1 MISRLRPALIIIS
14 APSGAGKSTL
24 CAKLVHD
31 YPEIVENISYT
42 TRPPRNQEQNNVD
55 YFFITEADFE
65 AKKANGFFIE
75 SAHVH
80 GNLYGISKD
89 QVENAL
95 SIGRPIIFDIDVQG
109 ARTLVKKYPDAL
121 TFFILPPSIDE
132 LRARLE
138 GRDKGKTHNLELRI
152 KNAERE
158 IKEATFFSH
167 KVINQ
172 ELEKAYAELKIIVEN
187 ELRNR

>member
-1 MISRLRPALIIIS
+1 MISRLKPRLIIIS

-24 CAKLVHD
+24 CAKLVED

-42 TRPPRNQEQNNVD
+42 TRPPRNQEKNNID
-55 YFFITEADFE
+55 YFFINEAEFE
-65 AKKANGFFIE
+65 AKKAQNYFIE

-109 ARTLVKKYPDAL
+109 ARTLVKKYPDSL
-121 TFFILPPSIDE
+121 TIFILPPSVEE

-138 GRDKGKTHNLELRI
+138 ARDKGKTHNLELRI

-158 IKEATFFSH
+158 IKEATFFTYSI
-167 KVINQ
+167 INAD
-172 ELEKAYAELKIIVEN
+172 LSKAYAELKKVVET
-187 ELRNR
+187 ELQNR